1 MTRLKE
7 WVNGN
12 VNKKSEYSGWW
23 KNMDTGLS
31 YSIFVFFMIKI
42 KIYKIFCVNVARIYM
57 YIGGGQ
63 MYL

>member
-1 MTRLKE
+1 MKRSKVVLIKNFLFPKGYDFQMISLQE

-12 VNKKSEYSGWW
+12 VNKKSEYSEWW

-42 KIYKIFCVNVARIYM
+42 KI
-57 YIGGGQ
+57 
-63 MYL
+63 